1 MKINYI
7 RRYDARS
14 VLSYGKAMNL
24 HTFSKF
30 IFYFRCLGDINIKI
44 IFAYIICLILISTKT
59 LLYISICKA
68 TFRL

>member
-7 RRYDARS
+7 RRYDTRS

-30 IFYFRCLGDINIKI
+30 IFYFRCRGDINIKI
-44 IFAYIICLILISTKT
+44 IFA
-59 LLYISICKA
+59 
-68 TFRL
+68 